1 MHTRKCLAAVAAA
14 TLLALAPA
22 AMAGEPPASP
32 QQEIQSEFNASAQA
46 ANAAMK
52 TGPADVPVA
61 GQATLHLPDGYGY
74 IPPAEAKRLLQA
86 MGNTIDDSVH
96 GLVVP
101 TTDGKANWFVVVS
114 YINAGYIKDD
124 DAKEWNADELLDGIK
139 TGTEQANEM
148 RKSRGIPEMEII
160 GWVEKPQYEAATH
173 RLVWSVSSR
182 DRGSQ
187 ERGDEGINYNT
198 LALGREG
205 YISMNLVTDL
215 AAVEQLKPTA
225 KTLLAALDFDQG
237 KRYADFD
244 PSTDK
249 VAEYGLAALV
259 AGVAA
264 KKLGMFALI
273 AAFFAKFAKVIGIA
287 ALAGGAAV
295 FKIFKRKKAET
306 GEA

>member
-1 MHTRKCLAAVAAA
+1 MNFKNWLVAAMFALGTMAHATEPAQNQAPSEFDAAV
-14 TLLALAPA
+14 
-22 AMAGEPPASP
+22 
-32 QQEIQSEFNASAQA
+32 QA

-52 TGPADVPVA
+52 VGPSDVSVA
-61 GQATLHLPDGYGY
+61 GQATLHVPDGFGY
-74 IPPAEAKRLLQA
+74 IPPGEAKRVLQA
-86 MGNTIDDSVH
+86 MGNTVDDSIH
-96 GLVVP
+96 GMVVS
-101 TTDGKANWFVVVS
+101 TANDKSSWFVVVS

-124 DAKEWNADELLDGIK
+124 DAKDWNADELLEGIK
-139 TGTEQANEM
+139 TGTAEANEM
-148 RKSRGIPEMEII
+148 RKSRGIPEMDII

-182 DRGSQ
+182 HKGSQ
-187 ERGDEGINYNT
+187 EHGDEGINYNT

-215 AAVEQLKPTA
+215 AAVEALKPTA
-225 KTLLAALDFDQG
+225 KTLLGALDFDQG

-244 PSTDK
+244 SSTDK

-273 AAFFAKFAKVIGIA
+273 AAFVAKFAKVIGIA
-287 ALAGGAAV
+287 ALAGGATL
-295 FKIFKRKKAET
+295 FKVFKRKKADSA
-306 GEA
+306 EA